1 MTPKQ
6 IDADAIE
13 TEKDGSKCAPIKND
27 PPEKKNMD
35 LLNHNLYRCPF
46 PFSRGKTFSSNRIQP
61 LQLHGMHN
69 SLV

>member
-27 PPEKKNMD
+27 PPEKKHGSFESQFIQMS
-35 LLNHNLYRCPF
+35 
-46 PFSRGKTFSSNRIQP
+46 FSFFKGEN
-61 LQLHGMHN
+61 
-69 SLV
+69 V